1 MKAYD
6 LKPTHENL
14 MKTFTEDTVGRNIDV
29 LRFAKILNAIEGSY
43 SIALDGNWGSGK
55 TFFVKQTKMVLD
67 ANNENIQVLTK
78 GEKEEIT
85 NACLRCAKKARLP
98 ELQPQVCVYYDA
110 WENDNDEDPILSLI
124 YTILNN
130 VDTDFSFKNH
140 SCIEAAASLME
151 FFVGRNWK
159 QVINSLKASSP
170 LDGLK
175 QAKDIE
181 QLVHE
186 FLNSLLPEKG
196 NRLVIFIDELDRCK
210 PSYAVRLLE
219 RIKHYFSNDRI
230 TFVFSVNTSELQHTI
245 RKHYGNDFNGFRYL
259 DRFFDLRVTLPPVN
273 LQDFYQ
279 SLNFSDSRYTFDVV
293 CSAVIK
299 ANHLELREI
308 AKYINITKLAAYVPT
323 HTQHSTPDFPE
334 ENAEEFCLLYIVP
347 IVVGLKISDSKKYT
361 DFMEG
366 RDYSP
371 LIEVSSSLSNA
382 FFGNLLNW
390 GETYSNATAI
400 QTLVTIE
407 DKLKEVYKA
416 IFVTKYRP
424 EKYYSDVG
432 RMRFDEKTKEFLLR
446 TCGLL
451 SKYMNVDID

>member
-186 FLNSLLPEKG
+186 FLNSLLPEKEIG
-196 NRLVIFIDELDRCK
+196 WL
-210 PSYAVRLLE
+210 YLLTSLTDASQVMLCGCWRE
-219 RIKHYFSNDRI
+219 SNI
-230 TFVFSVNTSELQHTI
+230 TFLMTESHLYFPSI
-245 RKHYGNDFNGFRYL
+245 
-259 DRFFDLRVTLPPVN
+259 PVN
-273 LQDFYQ
+273 YNTLYE
-279 SLNFSDSRYTFDVV
+279 SIMATTLTASD
-293 CSAVIK
+293 I
-299 ANHLELREI
+299 
-308 AKYINITKLAAYVPT
+308 
-323 HTQHSTPDFPE
+323 
-334 ENAEEFCLLYIVP
+334 
-347 IVVGLKISDSKKYT
+347 
-361 DFMEG
+361 
-366 RDYSP
+366 
-371 LIEVSSSLSNA
+371 
-382 FFGNLLNW
+382 
-390 GETYSNATAI
+390 
-400 QTLVTIE
+400 
-407 DKLKEVYKA
+407 
-416 IFVTKYRP
+416 
-424 EKYYSDVG
+424 
-432 RMRFDEKTKEFLLR
+432 
-446 TCGLL
+446 
-451 SKYMNVDID
+451 

>member
-29 LRFAKILNAIEGSY
+29 LRFVTILNAIEGSCA
-43 SIALDGNWGSGK
+43 IALDGNWGSGK
-55 TFFVKQTKMVLD
+55 TFFVKHTKMVLD
-67 ANNENIQVLTK
+67 TYNENIQIMAQ
-78 GEKEEIT
+78 EDKEEIKY
-85 NACLRCAKKARLP
+85 ACLKCTQIKLP

-110 WENDNDEDPILSLI
+110 WENDNDEDPILSLV

-130 VDTDFSFKNH
+130 VDTDFSFKDS
-140 SCIEAAASLME
+140 SCINKAASLME
-151 FFVGRNWK
+151 FFTGKDWRSL
-159 QVINSLKASSP
+159 IDSLKGTTP
-170 LDGLK
+170 LDSLK
-175 QAKDIE
+175 QTKNVE

-186 FLNSLLPEKG
+186 FLQSLLPERG
-196 NRLVIFIDELDRCK
+196 NRLVVFIDELDRCK

-219 RIKHYFSNDRI
+219 RIKHYFSNDQI
-230 TFVFSVNTSELQHTI
+230 TFVFSINTNELQHTI

-279 SLNFSDSRYTFDVV
+279 SLNFSDSRYTFDIV

-308 AKYINITKLAAYVPT
+308 AKYINLTKIAAYVPT
-323 HTQHSTPDFPE
+323 HIQHSTAYFSE
-334 ENAEEFCLLYIVP
+334 EKAGQFCLLYIVP
-347 IVVGLKISDSKKYT
+347 IVVGLKVSDSQKYT
-361 DFMEG
+361 DFIEG

-382 FFGNLLNW
+382 FFGDLLNMN
-390 GETYSNATAI
+390 ETYSNASAAR
-400 QTLVTIE
+400 TLVTIE
-407 DKLKEVYKA
+407 DKLKEVYEA

-424 EKYYSDVG
+424 EKYYTDIG
-432 RMRFDEKTKEFLLR
+432 DMRFNEKTKEFLLR

-451 SKYMNVDID
+451 SEYTHVDID

>member
-29 LRFAKILNAIEGSY
+29 LRFVTILNAIEGSCAV
-43 SIALDGNWGSGK
+43 ALDGNWGSGK

-67 ANNENIQVLTK
+67 AHNENIQVLTK
-78 GEKEEIT
+78 EDKEEIT
-85 NACLRCAKKARLP
+85 NACLRCTKVKLP

-110 WENDNDEDPILSLI
+110 WENDNDEDPILSLV

-130 VDTDFSFKNH
+130 VDTDFSFKDS
-140 SCIEAAASLME
+140 SCINKAASLME
-151 FFVGRNWK
+151 FFTGKDWRSL
-159 QVINSLKASSP
+159 IDSLKGTTP
-170 LDGLK
+170 LDSLK
-175 QAKDIE
+175 QTKNVE

-186 FLNSLLPEKG
+186 FLQSLLPERG
-196 NRLVIFIDELDRCK
+196 NRLVVFIDELDRCK

-219 RIKHYFSNDRI
+219 RIKHYFSNDQI
-230 TFVFSVNTSELQHTI
+230 TFVFSINTNELQHTI

-279 SLNFSDSRYTFDVV
+279 SLNFSDSRYTFDIV

-308 AKYINITKLAAYVPT
+308 AKYINLTKIAAYVPT
-323 HTQHSTPDFPE
+323 HMQHSTPYFSE
-334 ENAEEFCLLYIVP
+334 EKAEQFCLLYIVP
-347 IVVGLKISDSKKYT
+347 IVVGLKVSDSQKYT
-361 DFMEG
+361 DFIEG

-382 FFGNLLNW
+382 FFGDLLNMN
-390 GETYSNATAI
+390 ETYSNAAATR
-400 QTLVTIE
+400 TLVTIE
-407 DKLKEVYKA
+407 DKLKEVYEA

-424 EKYYSDVG
+424 EKYYTDIG
-432 RMRFDEKTKEFLLR
+432 DMRFNEKTKEFLLR

-451 SKYMNVDID
+451 SEYTHVDID